1 MGYFLRVRDW
11 DGSYRGYYR
20 FEENWFFFFFFFFW
34 LNEKNVFGSKRKICH

>member
-20 FEENWFFFFFFFFW
+20 FEENWFFFFFFFFAK
-34 LNEKNVFGSKRKICH
+34 LKKSFRLQEENF